1 MPGAVAARP
10 KPTTSAQASASITT
24 LRCVR
29 RLSASTEK
37 LFMTCAPKTS
47 LSLVGASRRKV
58 HGGGLIIAAVRHGR
72 RSEPLGQTLIVLNL
86 ARHPTAG
93 RLLHCGIAIG
103 SMSAL
108 GSEAEITR
116 HLANVRF
123 TPAGSTGH
131 C

>member
-10 KPTTSAQASASITT
+10 KPTTSVTQASASITT

-58 HGGGLIIAAVRHGR
+58 HGGGVIIAAVRHGR

-93 RLLHCGIAIG
+93 RLLHCGVAIG
-103 SMSAL
+103 STMSAL
-108 GSEAEITR
+108 GQKRKNSI
-116 HLANVRF
+116 
-123 TPAGSTGH
+123 
-131 C
+131 